1 MAHIPPGIDAYA
13 TFAKHRNVCA
23 GQDPEMFL
31 ANDALASTLA
41 DFPDTIRLV
50 LLGHTHMDEL
60 RAIQS
65 AAGAT
70 TPSGTIPAKL
80 VPSITPVN
88 GNNPAFTL
96 AAIEPSTATL
106 QDYTVFSADNKTGID
121 TRWSEEYR
129 FSTTYHLP
137 DLSGPSLA
145 KLTAAFVS
153 DKSGTSAASQAYQQ
167 FFYVGDAAAAHG
179 LGSAAKA
186 AAMQIVWPFYACA
199 ITHADTPGFRT
210 CACPAQPTP

>member
-13 TFAKHRNVCA
+13 TFANTATSAPARIPRCSS
-23 GQDPEMFL
+23 PTTPSPPPSP
-31 ANDALASTLA
+31 ASPT
-41 DFPDTIRLV
+41 P
-50 LLGHTHMDEL
+50 
-60 RAIQS
+60 S
-65 AAGAT
+65 ASSSSAT
-70 TPSGTIPAKL
+70 PTWTSSAPFNQPQRHHPSGTIPAKL

-167 FFYVGDAAAAHG
+167 FFYVGDLAAAHG

-210 CACPAQPTP
+210 CACPTQPTP